1 MRQRKLSADGIQSFA
16 QNIMDTMRE
25 PPLIFDA
32 ALRVRSA
39 DRAFCQM
46 FEVSF

>member
-1 MRQRKLSADGIQSFA
+1 MRQRKLFAGGIQGFA